1 MSSSNSQ
8 SAQALLKSVPI
19 PPLRHQPIARLLLSS
34 ELEEAKKQI
43 HKGWEQETIL
53 SIFNNPE
60 TKAFSIDLIQGS
72 KLTIVTEDSSVVES
86 IGQTADAVLTWMGAA
101 PNLNIYLWYR
111 RDPRLLRADQW
122 PTKKEV
128 NGGWTIL
135 PPLAGG
141 RSPSLGVAERRTF
154 INTTNIV
161 IYRQEEWE
169 RVLIHEVIHA
179 MRWDWKTAP
188 IPAPCW
194 KMNKTDVL
202 TPHLFEAWTEL
213 FAEWLA
219 CAWYGVPWE
228 EQRKWQDFQAV
239 QLLARARDSWQE
251 NTSVFAY
258 YVLKAALAP
267 HFEFL
272 WVAGHGQTEAEES
285 YIMCGLVTPQLERL
299 REIAK
304 ITRPINISLRMSL
317 PRKN

>member
-1 MSSSNSQ
+1 MSSNYQ
-8 SAQALLKSVPI
+8 SALALLKSVPI

-43 HKGWEQETIL
+43 LSGWEQETIL

-60 TKAFSIDLIQGS
+60 TKAFSIDLVQGS

-86 IGQTADAVLTWMGAA
+86 LGQTADAILTWMGAA

-128 NGGWTIL
+128 NGGWT
-135 PPLAGG
+135 
-141 RSPSLGVAERRTF
+141 F
-154 INTTNIV
+154 INTPNIV

-188 IPAPCW
+188 VPAPCW

-228 EQRKWQDFQAV
+228 EQRKWQEFQAV
-239 QLLARARDSWQE
+239 QILARANDSWRE

-267 HFEFL
+267 HIEFL
-272 WVAGHGQTEAEES
+272 WVAGHGETKAEES

-304 ITRPINISLRMSL
+304 RTKPINISLRMSL